1 MNASMRRRIAAASVA
16 AVVIWG
22 MTACTGSPGDGGIS
36 ASGIPK
42 SSDEPGDEGQSTSD
56 ACALIQESIEKA
68 TDEFESA
75 PSDDPGAVVE
85 SMKQAAQR
93 IAELSPQ
100 ITNDEVAAIV
110 PALQAMFAEAGEVM
124 DAVARGDLSQV
135 DDLSELGTTFHQTSE
150 AFQEICEP

>member
-1 MNASMRRRIAAASVA
+1 MSASMRRRIAAASIA
-16 AVVIWG
+16 AVVLLG
-22 MTACTGSPGDGGIS
+22 MTACTGSPGGGIS

-56 ACALIQESIEKA
+56 ACALIREGIEKA

-75 PSDDPGAVVE
+75 PSDDPSAVLE

-100 ITNDEVAAIV
+100 ITNDEVAAIL

-135 DDLSELGTTFHQTSE
+135 DDLSELGTRFHQTSE
-150 AFQEICEP
+150 AFQEICET